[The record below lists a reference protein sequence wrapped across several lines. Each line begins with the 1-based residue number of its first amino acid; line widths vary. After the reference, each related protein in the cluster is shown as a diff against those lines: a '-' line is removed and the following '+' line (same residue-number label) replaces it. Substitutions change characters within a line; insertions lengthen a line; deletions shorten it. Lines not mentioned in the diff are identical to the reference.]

1 MVQQNMIK
9 PWGLGLFPSPPPRY
23 MKLPQDICFLL
34 QNHLVFQ
41 PRAKNTMINKSSLA
55 QISTQIQ
62 FYLKKKKNHMLHFP
76 GSDIISNKYFIIC
89 VQKYPDTVTICLWA
103 EDYVYKKSRSLYT
116 I

>member
-1 MVQQNMIK
+1 
-9 PWGLGLFPSPPPRY
+9 
-23 MKLPQDICFLL
+23 
-34 QNHLVFQ
+34 
-41 PRAKNTMINKSSLA
+41 
-55 QISTQIQ
+55 
-62 FYLKKKKNHMLHFP
+62 MLHFP